1 MKKNEFLHLSDKLD
15 VLDER
20 MDTVERILAV
30 QEQNLQLHMKRS
42 DTLEAQVEPLN
53 KFMWAAYGII
63 SFMLFV
69 GAVVGIFSFLK
80 Q

>member
-20 MDTVERILAV
+20 MDSVEKILAI
-30 QEQNLQLHMKRS
+30 QEQNLQIHMKRS
-42 DTLEAQVEPLN
+42 DMLEDQVAPLN

-63 SFMLFV
+63 SFLVF
-69 GAVVGIFSFLK
+69 AATVVALK
-80 Q
+80 TAF